1 MTERAARIGRVD
13 EQVPNP
19 NAWLITFADLCTL
32 LLSFFV
38 LLFSMSSLNARA
50 FRNTF
55 QNLDKASGVLGFKA
69 ADLAAM
75 HPYHLVREI
84 SRSLE
89 ELDQLT
95 VADIDQMNAAQSI
108 QDRDAQRM
116 AAGKAIWSH
125 KLENEAG
132 FSFILGQQLL
142 FDRGQTTVNP
152 GAYPVLEKLA
162 QFMKFDLYTV
172 YIDGHTDDAPI
183 HTVRFPSNEAL
194 SLARAEA
201 VMEHLVVSCGVNPK
215 LFALAGYGSSHPLMR
230 AVTPAQKAANR
241 RVELIFHRNPK

>member
-1 MTERAARIGRVD
+1 MTERTARTSRVD
-13 EQVPNP
+13 EQVSNP

-32 LLSFFV
+32 LLTFFV

-55 QNLDKASGVLGFKA
+55 QHFDKASGVLQFKE
-69 ADLAAM
+69 ADLAVI
-75 HPYHLVREI
+75 HPYRLVREI
-84 SRSLE
+84 SQSLE

-95 VADIDQMNAAQSI
+95 VADMDQMNGAEPLK
-108 QDRDAQRM
+108 DRDAQLM
-116 AAGKAIWSH
+116 ADGKAIWSH

-142 FDRGQTTVNP
+142 FERGQATVNP
-152 GAYPVLEKLA
+152 KAYPVLEKLA
-162 QFMKFDLYTV
+162 RFMRYDLYTV

-183 HTVRFPSNEAL
+183 HTARFPSNEAL

-201 VMEHLVVSCGVNPK
+201 VMEYLVVTCGVNPK
-215 LFALAGYGSSHPLMR
+215 LFALGGYGSSHPMIR
-230 AVTPAQKAANR
+230 AVAPAQKAANR